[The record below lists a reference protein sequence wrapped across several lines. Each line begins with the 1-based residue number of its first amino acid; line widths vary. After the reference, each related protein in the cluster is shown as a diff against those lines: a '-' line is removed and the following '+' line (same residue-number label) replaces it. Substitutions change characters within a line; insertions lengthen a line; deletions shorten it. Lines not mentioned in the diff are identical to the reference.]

1 MLWFDVKLKRY
12 SAKCRFVRFSS
23 RLWFDVKLKRY
34 SASLADRKGN
44 TWLWFDVKLK
54 RSVTDS
60 DLEGFQNLQ
69 GLGHLAIY
77 PGIDKPPFSGGP

>member
-1 MLWFDVKLKRY
+1 MVVSNKMGLWFDVKLKRY
-12 SAKCRFVRFSS
+12 SATRFNRIS
-23 RLWFDVKLKRY
+23 KPE
-34 SASLADRKGN
+34 
-44 TWLWFDVKLK
+44 LWFDVKLK

-77 PGIDKPPFSGGP
+77 PGIDKLPFSGGP

>member
-1 MLWFDVKLKRY
+1 MV
-12 SAKCRFVRFSS
+12 
-23 RLWFDVKLKRY
+23 
-34 SASLADRKGN
+34 
-44 TWLWFDVKLK
+44 LWFDVKLK